1 VKEAKINC
9 RAGHL
14 AMTAF
19 TSKQSWGGIQPI
31 GQLSQQGPTVTMKGT
46 AVHARQ
52 YLWFQRGETLKHWAC
67 V

>member
-1 VKEAKINC
+1 
-9 RAGHL
+9 
-14 AMTAF
+14 M
-19 TSKQSWGGIQPI
+19 QPI